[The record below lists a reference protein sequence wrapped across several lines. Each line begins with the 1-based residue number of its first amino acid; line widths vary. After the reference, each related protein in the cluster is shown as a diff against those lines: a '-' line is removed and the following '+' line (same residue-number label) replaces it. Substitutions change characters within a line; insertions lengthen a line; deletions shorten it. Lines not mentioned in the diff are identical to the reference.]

1 MGWFDEQIKYR
12 KDRDNKAFGDALE
25 DVAAIIEGRKQ
36 TAYSN
41 ESEEIMSALHR
52 ILDYYG
58 CKAQE
63 LPPDVDDLHERI
75 DYLCRPHGIMY
86 RSTTLERG
94 WYKDAAGVYL
104 TTLKTGQIVTLLPN
118 RFDLYEYQDPTTGK
132 TVRVNHRTEQLLERE
147 AYCFYKPLP
156 QRALG
161 VRDLAAYIM
170 GAVSPMT
177 ILLAIVLTLLGTGI
191 GLLIPKLTRII
202 FADIIASSS
211 LKLLVGIAVLY
222 ICMQFSMLLIQGIKS
237 LIMSKIRIQM
247 DVSIQAATMARILS
261 LPPSFFKEYNAGE
274 IYARSNYVNSLCSTL
289 VDTVLTTGITG
300 VFSLLYFTQILTY
313 APALSVP
320 ALCIIVASLVM
331 SLLAT
336 HIQTGITKEL
346 NLLESEQMGL
356 TYQIISGIQKIRLS
370 GSEKRI
376 FAKWLRHYS
385 KEAALTYNPPKFLLF
400 HNTISLAI
408 TTIGTLVLYY
418 CAVVSH
424 VSVADYTAF
433 QSAYGMLSAA
443 FQSIAAIALTA
454 AAIKP
459 ILEMAKPILE
469 ATPEISEGRQMI
481 TSIHGAVELSHVSFA
496 YNENAPL
503 VIDDLSLQIRSGQ
516 YVAIVGRTGCGKS
529 TLLRLLLGFEQPQ
542 KGAIY
547 YDGKDLRSIDLRS
560 LRKKIGT
567 VTQDGKLFSGDIYSN
582 IVISAPYLSVED
594 AWKAAEI
601 ADIADDIRE
610 MPMGMFTMIAEGNG
624 GISGGQKQRL
634 MIARAVAPSPKILM
648 FDEATSALDNITQRR
663 VSDAL
668 AGMNCTRIV
677 VAHRLSTIQQCD
689 RILVLDQG
697 KIIEDG
703 TYDELI
709 AQKGFFY
716 DLVERQRLE

>member
-1 MGWFDEQIKYR
+1 MGWFDEQIRYR
-12 KDRDNKAFGDALE
+12 QDRDDKALGDSLE

-36 TAYSN
+36 TAYTN
-41 ESEEIMSALHR
+41 ESEEIMNALHR
-52 ILDYYG
+52 ILAYYG
-58 CKAQE
+58 CQPQE
-63 LPPDVDDLHERI
+63 IPADVDDLHERI
-75 DYLCRPHGIMY
+75 EYLCRPHGIMY

-104 TTLKTGQIVTLLPN
+104 ATLKTGQIVTLLPN
-118 RFDLYEYQDPTTGK
+118 RFDVYEYQDPETGK
-132 TVRVNHRTEQLLERE
+132 PVRVNGRTAQRLDSE
-147 AYCFYKPLP
+147 AYCFYRPLP
-156 QRALG
+156 QRAIK
-161 VRDLAAYIM
+161 VRDLIAYIVS
-170 GAVSPMT
+170 AVSPMT
-177 ILLAIVLTLLGTGI
+177 IVLAVLLTLVGTGI
-191 GLLIPKLTRII
+191 GLVIPKLTKLI
-202 FADIIASSS
+202 FSDIVVSDSV
-211 LKLLVGIAVLY
+211 KLLLAMAVLY
-222 ICMQFSMLLIQGIKS
+222 VSMQFTILLINGIKS

-261 LPPSFFKEYNAGE
+261 LPPSFFQEYNAGE
-274 IYARSNYVNSLCSTL
+274 IYARSQYVNSLCSTL
-289 VDTVLTTGITG
+289 VDTVLSTGITG
-300 VFSLLYFTQILTY
+300 IFSLLYFTQIMDY
-313 APALSVP
+313 APALTIP
-320 ALCIIVASLVM
+320 ALCIVVISLAF

-336 HIQTGITKEL
+336 HLQTKITQEM
-346 NLLESEQMGL
+346 NLLASQRVGM
-356 TYQIISGIQKIRLS
+356 TYQIISGIQKIKLS

-376 FAKWLRHYS
+376 FARWLRQYS
-385 KEAALTYNPPKFLLF
+385 KEAALAYNPPKFLLF
-400 HNTISLAI
+400 HNTLSLAV

-418 CAVVSH
+418 CAVTSQ

-443 FQSIAAIALTA
+443 FSSIAAIALTA

-459 ILEMAKPILE
+459 TIEMARPILE

-481 TSIHGAVELSHVSFA
+481 TSIHGAVELSHISFA
-496 YNENAPL
+496 YNENGPL
-503 VIDDLSLQIRSGQ
+503 VIDDLSLKIRAGQ
-516 YVAIVGRTGCGKS
+516 YVAIVGKTGCGKS
-529 TLLRLLLGFEQPQ
+529 TLLRLLLGFEQAQ
-542 KGAIY
+542 KGAVY

-560 LRKKIGT
+560 LRRKIGT
-567 VTQDGKLFSGDIYSN
+567 VMQDGKLFSGDIYSN

-610 MPMGMFTMIAEGNG
+610 MPMGMFTLLSEGAG

-648 FDEATSALDNITQRR
+648 FDEATSALDNITQRK
-663 VSDAL
+663 VSDSL
-668 AGMNCTRIV
+668 ANMDCTRIV